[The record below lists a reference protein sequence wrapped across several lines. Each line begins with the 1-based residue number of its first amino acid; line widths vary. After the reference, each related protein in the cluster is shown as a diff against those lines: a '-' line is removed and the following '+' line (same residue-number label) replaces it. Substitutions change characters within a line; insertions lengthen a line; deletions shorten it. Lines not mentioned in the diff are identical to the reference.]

1 MNNRVNLLL
10 DIVLKTL
17 SLLFTICM
25 LIGATVTWSYLSEAG
40 LGNEVSSLISSPQVL
55 LLIAIYS
62 LAVSVSVLSIVLIV
76 PAVIDFCENSDE
88 MRWANRNNLKN
99 RFAFRFLLVFIPLC
113 IFMFF
118 SLIGVNS
125 FLFLF
130 IYFVVVFVM
139 TYIFYQVH
147 GGPEVISKDNSIRF
161 FVTVFISLIVT
172 YGMLLNSLLLFF
184 KVTIYIEDN
193 EFFQWV
199 ILCVFFIVYCT
210 VVALANRSSSYFSY
224 IPVAFLSFIVIVFV
238 FSDSAS
244 ANVVTKL
251 RVGGYATSYAVDK
264 KYIAA
269 VVGDKSYTIEE
280 LEDKDVLILRNVWVV
295 AVFSNKV
302 IISASKDSIRNY
314 SMPIAAILGELN
326 ENDSSI
332 RPATK

>member
-244 ANVVTKL
+244 ANVVAKL

-269 VVGDKSYTIEE
+269 VVGDTSYTIEE

-332 RPATK
+332 WPATK

>member
-244 ANVVTKL
+244 ANVVAKL

-332 RPATK
+332 WPATK

>member
-10 DIVLKTL
+10 DIILKSL

-25 LIGATVTWSYLSEAG
+25 LVGAAVTWSYLSKAG

-88 MRWANRNNLKN
+88 MRWANRDNLKN
-99 RFAFRFLLVFIPLC
+99 RFVFRFLLVFIPLC
-113 IFMFF
+113 LFMLF

-130 IYFVVVFVM
+130 IYFVIVFVM

-147 GGPEVISKDNSIRF
+147 GGPEALSRDNSIRF
-161 FVTVFISLIVT
+161 FVTVFLSLIVT

-184 KVTIYIEDN
+184 RVTIYIEDN
-193 EFFQWV
+193 EVFQWV
-199 ILCVFFIVYCT
+199 ILCVFFIVYCA

-244 ANVVTKL
+244 ANVVAKL

-269 VVGDKSYTIEE
+269 VVADKSYTIEK
-280 LEDKDVLILRNVWVV
+280 LEDKDVLILRDVWVV
-295 AVFSNKV
+295 AILSNKV
-302 IISASKDSIRNY
+302 IISANKNSKKSY
-314 SMPIAAILGELN
+314 SMPLVAILGELN
-326 ENDSSI
+326 ESDKLI
-332 RPATK
+332 Q